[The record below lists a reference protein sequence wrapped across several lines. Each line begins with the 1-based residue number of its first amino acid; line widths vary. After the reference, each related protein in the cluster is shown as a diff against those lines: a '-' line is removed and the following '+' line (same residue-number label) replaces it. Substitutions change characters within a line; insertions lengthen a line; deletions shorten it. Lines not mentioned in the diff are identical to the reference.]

1 MCKTVPFCTFF
12 VQMTVMKHF
21 FLLLM
26 TVILVSACGSSRRV
40 STDMAGRPTWVG
52 SEALDIIK
60 AMGNPDRI
68 DENGRGGSILRYDST
83 PDYSDPKYDILDPE
97 AAKHAREYAYFYRDE
112 EGVCYSVDTNHS
124 LPAPPSRYS
133 VGERTSVWL
142 DLLIW
147 IPIMAV
153 TLIIP

>member
-1 MCKTVPFCTFF
+1 
-12 VQMTVMKHF
+12 MKKIF
-21 FLLLM
+21 ILLFA
-26 TVILVSACGSSRRV
+26 VVLVSACGSSRRV

-60 AMGNPDRI
+60 AMGDPDRI

-97 AAKHAREYAYFYRDE
+97 AAKHAREYAYFYLDE

-124 LPAPPSRYS
+124 LPAPPSQYS
-133 VGERTSVWL
+133 VGSRSSFWL
-142 DLLIW
+142 DLLLWTPVIL
-147 IPIMAV
+147 I
-153 TLIIP
+153 TLAL